1 MSMTW
6 NRPQTW
12 LLLIASGIGTLVAFV
27 AGLHVYVTA
36 TATPLH
42 PDAQRVPSVT
52 LRAPSPAWGEP
63 IDRGRQIVRT
73 ALAEQN
79 LPGLS
84 VAVGAGGDLVWA
96 EGFGWADLDNR
107 VQVAPD
113 LRFRMGTASTVLTS
127 AAAGLLLQQERLQLD
142 AEIQAYVPEFPRKAW
157 PVTLGEVMSHRAGLR
172 SDGGDE
178 GPLFSRHCEKPV
190 EALDAFAESDLRFE
204 PGTKYRFSNYG
215 WILVSAAIE
224 RVAGE
229 PFLAFMRAK
238 VFDPLGM
245 RDTRADDATGA
256 LTKQAT
262 PYFPRYGADPKY
274 GLHLMRDLDYSCYAG
289 ASAFVSTPSDLVR
302 FGLAMNGGAFL
313 QPATVQRL
321 QASQRLR
328 SGEDTGYGLGWD
340 VETVTIGGRPVRA
353 VGHDGDL
360 LGGQAVSLLTIP
372 ERGIVVAVM
381 SNISYADTFAVASR
395 LADAFAAQTTADPT
409 AARPDTAPSSR

>member
-12 LLLIASGIGTLVAFV
+12 LLLIATGIGTLVAFLV
-27 AGLHVYVTA
+27 GLHVYVTA

-42 PDAQRVPSVT
+42 PDVQRVPSVT
-52 LRAPSPAWGEP
+52 LRAPSPARGEAV
-63 IDRGRQIVRT
+63 DRGRQIVRT

-107 VQVAPD
+107 VQVSPD

-127 AAAGLLLQQERLQLD
+127 AAAGLLLEEERLKLD
-142 AEIQAYVPEFPRKAW
+142 AEIQAYIPEFPRKPW
-157 PVTLGEVMSHRAGLR
+157 PVTLAQVMSHQAGLG

-178 GPLFSRHCEKPV
+178 GPLFSRHCERPV
-190 EALDAFAESDLRFE
+190 EALDAFADRDLRFE

-224 RVAGE
+224 RAAGE
-229 PFLAFMRAK
+229 PFLTFMRAK
-238 VFDPLGM
+238 VFEPLGM
-245 RDTRADDATGA
+245 HDTRADDPTGP
-256 LTKQAT
+256 LPRQAT
-262 PYFPRYGADPKY
+262 PYFPRYAADPKY
-274 GLHLMRDLDYSCYAG
+274 GLHLMRDLDFSCYAG

-302 FGLAMNGGAFL
+302 FGLAVNGGTLL
-313 QPATVQRL
+313 QPATVERL
-321 QASQRLR
+321 QASQPLR
-328 SGEDTGYGLGWD
+328 FGEDTGYGLGWD
-340 VETVTIGGRPVRA
+340 VETIAIGGRQVRA

-360 LGGQAVSLLTIP
+360 LGGQAVSLLTVP

-381 SNISYADTFAVASR
+381 SNISYADTFAVASK
-395 LADAFAAQTTADPT
+395 LADAFAAQPAADPA
-409 AARPDTAPSSR
+409 AARPGAPTDGR